1 MDITDWLMTE
11 FFQQILE
18 WVTLHPGWSYSV
30 IFLTAMAESLA
41 IVGLIVPG
49 VAVMFGIGALI
60 ASGAIAFWPAMGWAV
75 AGAVAGDSL
84 SFWLGHHYQE
94 RLTSIWPFSRH
105 PESLQRGVD
114 FFQKYGGKSVALGRF
129 FGPIRAVI
137 PLIAG
142 MMGMTP
148 LRFVVANV
156 LSALA
161 WAPLYLLPG
170 IVFGASLELASE
182 VAMRLVILA
191 LLLLFFTWLVYNLIR
206 WLFRRLH
213 PHTTRW
219 VQWLLAWGQAHP
231 VMGEIAG
238 ALADPNHPET
248 RGLSIL
254 ASLLVVTSI
263 LFALLVGL
271 LPEGGVH
278 TTIDLTVL
286 QTLQS
291 LRSPWADE
299 LMVYSTRLADTG
311 VMIALSVGVLLF
323 LFLSG
328 HRRTAGYW
336 LAAVLFSSLSAYLLK
351 LGMQISRPDVIAQR
365 PGSFSFPSGHTLY
378 SVVLYGFLSVLIA
391 RPLPDRWRW
400 LPYSLAGLLILAVAT
415 SRLYLGVHWLSDVAG
430 SITLGLA
437 WVALLGLAY
446 HRHAAKETHWP
457 RLVLVSLLV
466 TTAGFGIETVLHH
479 ERNMARYEPAR
490 TIQQIDAG
498 NWWVGADTSLPT
510 FRADLRNREEHPL
523 NLQFAGS
530 LEWFARQL
538 TATGWTAAN
547 RLNGTDWLRLLSPAQ
562 PLQALPVLPQVHDG
576 RHEVL
581 MLEKPLPNDR
591 RLVLRLWAT
600 DYRLRGSETP
610 LWVGNISEQ
619 RQVKLIGFITYAQTA
634 PNFDQALELL
644 RRDLQPLSGG
654 EVQDRGTALKIR
666 QTAPESL

>member
-1 MDITDWLMTE
+1 MTE
-11 FFQQILE
+11 FFQQILA

-30 IFLTAMAESLA
+30 IFLVAMAESLA

-49 VAVMFGIGALI
+49 VAIMFGIGALI
-60 ASGAIAFWPAMGWAV
+60 ASGSIDFWPAMGWAV
-75 AGAVAGDSL
+75 AGAVTGDGL
-84 SFWLGHHYQE
+84 SFWLGHHYKE
-94 RLTSIWPFSRH
+94 RLTTVWPFNRH
-105 PESLQRGVD
+105 PRSLQRGIG
-114 FFQKYGGKSVALGRF
+114 FFQQYGGKSVALGRF

-142 MMGMTP
+142 MMGMSP

-161 WAPLYLLPG
+161 WAPFYLLPG

-191 LLLLFFTWLVYNLIR
+191 LLLLFIAWAVYSLIR

-213 PHTTRW
+213 PHTAGW
-219 VQWLLAWGQAHP
+219 VQWLLTWGEAHP

-254 ASLLVVTSI
+254 ASLLLITSI

-271 LPEGGVH
+271 LPEGGIH
-278 TTIDLTVL
+278 TAIDLMVL

-311 VMIALSVGVLLF
+311 VILALATGVLLF

-336 LAAVLFSSLSAYLLK
+336 LAAVLFSILSAYLLK
-351 LGMQISRPDVIAQR
+351 LGMHISRPDVIAQR
-365 PGSFSFPSGHTLY
+365 PSSFSFPSGHTLHA
-378 SVVLYGFLSVLIA
+378 VVLYGFLSVLIA
-391 RPLPDRWRW
+391 RPLSDRWRW

-446 HRHAAKETHWP
+446 NRHTTQRIPWR
-457 RLVLVSLLV
+457 RLALVSLLV
-466 TTAGFGIETVLHH
+466 TSAGFGVETALHH

-498 NWWVGADTSLPT
+498 NWWAGADTSLPA
-510 FRADLRNREEHPL
+510 FRADLTNREEHPL

-530 LEWFARQL
+530 LEWLTQQL
-538 TATGWTAAN
+538 TTTGWTPAI
-547 RLNGTDWLRLLSPAQ
+547 RLDGTDWLRLLSPAQ

-600 DYRLRGSETP
+600 DYRLRGSETA

-634 PNFDQALELL
+634 PNFAQALELL
-644 RRDLQPLSGG
+644 RKDLQSLSGG
-654 EVQDRGTALKIR
+654 EVQDRGAELKIR
-666 QTAPESL
+666 QTAPEAL

>member
-1 MDITDWLMTE
+1 MTE
-11 FFQQILE
+11 FFQQILA

-30 IFLTAMAESLA
+30 IFLIAMAESLA

-49 VAVMFGIGALI
+49 VAIMFGIGTLI

-75 AGAVAGDSL
+75 AGAVTGDGL
-84 SFWLGHHYQE
+84 SFWLGHHYRE
-94 RLTSIWPFSRH
+94 RLSSIWPFNRH

-142 MMGMTP
+142 MLGMTP
-148 LRFVVANV
+148 LRFVIANV

-191 LLLLFFTWLVYNLIR
+191 LSLLLIAWLVYNLIR
-206 WLFRRLH
+206 WLFRHLH
-213 PHTTRW
+213 PYTSRW
-219 VQWLLAWGQAHP
+219 VQWLLAWGESHP
-231 VMGEIAG
+231 VMGEIAS

-263 LFALLVGL
+263 LFTLLVGL
-271 LPEGGVH
+271 LPDGSMH
-278 TTIDLTVL
+278 TTLDFTVL

-299 LMVYSTRLADTG
+299 LMVYFTRLADTG
-311 VMIALSVGVLLF
+311 VILALAVGVWLF
-323 LFLSG
+323 LFFSG
-328 HRRTAGYW
+328 HRRTANYW
-336 LAAVLFSSLSAYLLK
+336 LAAVLFSSLGSFLLK
-351 LGMQISRPDVIAQR
+351 LGMQVSRPDIIAQR
-365 PGSFSFPSGHTLY
+365 PESFSFPSGHTLY
-378 SVVLYGFLSVLIA
+378 SVVLYGFLAVLIA
-391 RPLPDRWRW
+391 RPLSERWRW

-446 HRHAAKETHWP
+446 HRHAAKEAHWP

-466 TTAGFGIETVLHH
+466 TTVGFGVETALHH
-479 ERNMARYEPAR
+479 ERNLARYEPAR
-490 TIQQIDAG
+490 TIRQLPVDQ
-498 NWWVGADTSLPT
+498 WWSGSSSALPA

-523 NLQFAGS
+523 NLQFAGALDW
-530 LEWFARQL
+530 LEKQFNSA
-538 TATGWTAAN
+538 GWTNAT
-547 RLNGTDWLRLLSPAQ
+547 RLNGTDWLRLLSPGQ

-576 RHEVL
+576 RHEAL
-581 MLEKPLPNDR
+581 LLQKRLPDDR
-591 RLVLRLWAT
+591 RLVLRLWPT
-600 DYRLRGSETP
+600 DFQLAGSNTP
-610 LWVGNISEQ
+610 LWIGNISEQ
-619 RQVKLIGFITYAQTA
+619 QQVTRLGLLTYAQTA
-634 PNFDQALELL
+634 QNFDQALEQLRKDLL
-644 RRDLQPLSGG
+644 SLPSGQ
-654 EVQDRGTALKIR
+654 VKDAGTLLMIR
-666 QTAPESL
+666 QRPE

>member
-1 MDITDWLMTE
+1 MTE
-11 FFQQILE
+11 IFRQILE

-30 IFLTAMAESLA
+30 IFFIAMAESLA
-41 IVGLIVPG
+41 IIGLVVPG
-49 VAVMFGIGALI
+49 VAIMFGIGALI

-75 AGAVAGDSL
+75 AGAVAGDGM
-84 SFWLGHHYQE
+84 SFWLGRHYQQ
-94 RLTSIWPFSRH
+94 RLTAIWPFSRH

-148 LRFVVANV
+148 LRFVIANV

-182 VAMRLVILA
+182 VAVRLVILA
-191 LLLLFFTWLVYNLIR
+191 LSLLFIAWLVYNLIR

-213 PHTTRW
+213 PYTSRW
-219 VQWLLAWGQAHP
+219 VQWLLMWGKAHP
-231 VMGEIAG
+231 VMGEIAS

-254 ASLLVVTSI
+254 ASLLVITSI

-278 TTIDLTVL
+278 TTLDLAVL

-299 LMVYSTRLADTG
+299 LMVYFTRMADGG
-311 VMIALSVGVLLF
+311 VILALSLGVWLF
-323 LFLSG
+323 LFFSG
-328 HRRTAGYW
+328 HRRTANYW
-336 LAAVLFSSLSAYLLK
+336 LAAVLFSGLAASLLK
-351 LGMQISRPDVIAQR
+351 LGMQISRPDIIAQ
-365 PGSFSFPSGHTLY
+365 PPDSFSFPSGHTLY

-391 RPLPDRWRW
+391 RPLSDRWRW

-415 SRLYLGVHWLSDVAG
+415 SRLYLGVHWFSDVAG

-446 HRHAAKETHWP
+446 HRHAARETHWP
-457 RLVLVSLLV
+457 RLLLV
-466 TTAGFGIETVLHH
+466 ALLTITTAFGAETALHH
-479 ERNMARYEPAR
+479 ERNLARYEPAR
-490 TIQQIDAG
+490 TIRSLTVNQ
-498 NWWVGADTSLPT
+498 WWNGRDTGLPA
-510 FRADLRNREEHPL
+510 FRADLRHREDHPL

-530 LEWFARQL
+530 LDWFRQQL
-538 TATGWTAAN
+538 GEAGWHDALQ
-547 RLNGTDWLRLLSPAQ
+547 LNGTDWVRLLSPGQ

-576 RHEVL
+576 RHEAL
-581 MLEKPLPNDR
+581 LLQKPLPGDR
-591 RLVLRLWAT
+591 RLVIRLWPT
-600 DYRLRGSETP
+600 DFELQGEHTP
-610 LWVGNISEQ
+610 LWIGNVSEQ
-619 RQVKLIGFITYAQTA
+619 QQVAILGLLTYAQTA
-634 PNFDQALELL
+634 DNFSQALAQL
-644 RRDLQPLSGG
+644 RRDLQPR
-654 EVQDRGTALKIR
+654 VNVAMQDTGNLLKIR
-666 QTAPESL
+666 PQPAPGQ

>member
-1 MDITDWLMTE
+1 
-11 FFQQILE
+11 
-18 WVTLHPGWSYSV
+18 
-30 IFLTAMAESLA
+30 
-41 IVGLIVPG
+41 
-49 VAVMFGIGALI
+49 
-60 ASGAIAFWPAMGWAV
+60 
-75 AGAVAGDSL
+75 
-84 SFWLGHHYQE
+84 
-94 RLTSIWPFSRH
+94 
-105 PESLQRGVD
+105 
-114 FFQKYGGKSVALGRF
+114 
-129 FGPIRAVI
+129 
-137 PLIAG
+137 
-142 MMGMTP
+142 MGMTP
-148 LRFVVANV
+148 LRFVIANV

-191 LLLLFFTWLVYNLIR
+191 LLLLFFAWAVYNLIR

-219 VQWLLAWGQAHP
+219 VQWLLTWGRAHP
-231 VMGEIAG
+231 VIGEIAG
-238 ALADPNHPET
+238 ALADPSHPET

-263 LFALLVGL
+263 LFALLIGL
-271 LPEGGVH
+271 LPEGSVH

-299 LMVYSTRLADTG
+299 LMVYFTRLADTG
-311 VMIALSVGVLLF
+311 VMIAVAVGVLLF

-336 LAAVLFSSLSAYLLK
+336 LAAVLFSSLASFLLK
-351 LGMQISRPDVIAQR
+351 LGMHISRPDIIVQR
-365 PGSFSFPSGHTLY
+365 PDSFSFPSGHTLY
-378 SVVLYGFLSVLIA
+378 AVVLYGFLSVLIA
-391 RPLPDRWRW
+391 RPLSDRWRW

-446 HRHAAKETHWP
+446 HRHATKETHWR

-466 TTAGFGIETVLHH
+466 TTAGFGMETVLHH

-498 NWWVGADTSLPT
+498 NWWVGADTSPPA

-523 NLQFAGS
+523 NLQLAGS

-538 TATGWTAAN
+538 TSTGWTATN

-562 PLQALPVLPQVHDG
+562 PLQTLPVLPQVHDG
-576 RHEVL
+576 RHEAL
-581 MLEKPLPNDR
+581 MLEKLLPNDR
-591 RLVLRLWAT
+591 RVVLRLWAT

-634 PNFDQALELL
+634 SNFEQALELL
-644 RRDLQPLSGG
+644 RWDLQPLSGG
-654 EVQDRGTALKIR
+654 EVQDRGAELKIR

>member
-1 MDITDWLMTE
+1 MTE

-30 IFLTAMAESLA
+30 IFFIAMAESLA
-41 IVGLIVPG
+41 IIGLIVPG
-49 VAVMFGIGALI
+49 VAIMFGIGALI

-75 AGAVAGDSL
+75 AGAVTGDGL
-84 SFWLGHHYQE
+84 SFWLGRHYQQ
-94 RLTSIWPFSRH
+94 RLTTIWPFNRY

-142 MMGMTP
+142 MLGMTP
-148 LRFVVANV
+148 LRFVIANV

-191 LLLLFFTWLVYNLIR
+191 LSLLVIAWLVYNLIR

-213 PHTTRW
+213 PYTSGW
-219 VQWLLAWGQAHP
+219 VQWLMRWGQAHP
-231 VMGEIAG
+231 VMGEIAS
-238 ALADPNHPET
+238 ALADPDHPET

-254 ASLLVVTSI
+254 ASLLVITSI

-271 LPEGGVH
+271 LPEGGMH
-278 TTIDLTVL
+278 TLPDLTVL

-299 LMVYSTRLADTG
+299 LMVYFTRLADTG
-311 VMIALSVGVLLF
+311 VILTLAVGVWLF
-323 LFLSG
+323 LFFSG
-328 HRRTAGYW
+328 HRRTASYW
-336 LAAVLFSSLSAYLLK
+336 LAAVLFSSLAAFLLK
-351 LGMQISRPDVIAQR
+351 LGMQVSRPDIIVQS
-365 PGSFSFPSGHTLY
+365 PDSFSFPSAHTLY

-391 RPLPDRWRW
+391 RPLSDRWRW
-400 LPYSLAGLLILAVAT
+400 LPYSLAGLLILAVAM
-415 SRLYLGVHWLSDVAG
+415 SRLYLGVHWLSDVVG

-446 HRHAAKETHWP
+446 HRHATRETQW
-457 RLVLVSLLV
+457 RQLLLV
-466 TTAGFGIETVLHH
+466 ALLLTSGAFGVETALHH
-479 ERNMARYEPAR
+479 ERNMAHYQPVR
-490 TIQQIDAG
+490 TIQLIPEHQWWG
-498 NWWVGADTSLPT
+498 NGPTALPA
-510 FRADLRNREEHPL
+510 FRADLRNRADHPL

-530 LEWFARQL
+530 LDWLSQQL
-538 TATGWTAAN
+538 NRAGWHDAI
-547 RLNGTDWLRLLSPAQ
+547 RLNSTDWLTLLSPAQ

-576 RHEVL
+576 RHEAL
-581 MLEKPLPNDR
+581 LLQKTLPHDR
-591 RLVLRLWAT
+591 RLVVRLWPT
-600 DYRLRGSETP
+600 DFQLAGINTP
-610 LWVGNISEQ
+610 VWVGNVSEQ
-619 RQVKLIGFITYAQTA
+619 QRVTLLGLLTYAQTA
-634 PNFDQALELL
+634 QNFDQALAELRQDL
-644 RRDLQPLSGG
+644 RPLVNGQLKDAGSL
-654 EVQDRGTALKIR
+654 LKIR
-666 QTAPESL
+666 Q

>member
-1 MDITDWLMTE
+1 MTE

-30 IFLTAMAESLA
+30 IFLVAMAESLA

-49 VAVMFGIGALI
+49 VAIMFGIGTLI

-75 AGAVAGDSL
+75 AGAVTGDGL
-84 SFWLGHHYQE
+84 SFWLGRHYRE
-94 RLTSIWPFSRH
+94 RLDSIWPFSRH
-105 PESLQRGVD
+105 PESLQRGID
-114 FFQKYGGKSVALGRF
+114 FFRKYGGKSVALGRF
-129 FGPIRAVI
+129 FGPIRAII

-142 MMGMTP
+142 MLGMPP
-148 LRFVVANV
+148 LRFVIANV

-191 LLLLFFTWLVYNLIR
+191 LSLLFFAWLVYNLIR

-213 PHTTRW
+213 PYTTRW
-219 VQWLLAWGQAHP
+219 VQWLLTWGKAHP
-231 VMGEIAG
+231 VMGEIAS
-238 ALADPNHPET
+238 ALADPSHPET

-254 ASLLVVTSI
+254 ASLLVITSI

-278 TTIDLTVL
+278 SALDLTVL

-299 LMVYSTRLADTG
+299 LMVYFTRLADTG
-311 VMIALSVGVLLF
+311 VILALATGVWLF
-323 LFLSG
+323 LFISG
-328 HRRTAGYW
+328 HRRTASYW
-336 LAAVLFSSLSAYLLK
+336 LAAVLFSGLASYLLK
-351 LGMQISRPDVIAQR
+351 LGMQISRPAIIAQ
-365 PGSFSFPSGHTLY
+365 PPDSFSFPSGHTLY
-378 SVVLYGFLSVLIA
+378 GVVLYGFLSVLIA
-391 RPLPDRWRW
+391 RPLSDRWRW

-446 HRHAAKETHWP
+446 HRHATRETRWP
-457 RLVLVSLLV
+457 RLLLVSLLLASTAFGLE
-466 TTAGFGIETVLHH
+466 TTLHH
-479 ERNMARYEPAR
+479 ERNMARYEPIR
-490 TIQQIDAG
+490 TLRQLAVDP
-498 NWWVGADTSLPT
+498 WWSGTNSSLPA

-530 LEWFARQL
+530 LDWLEKQL
-538 TATGWTAAN
+538 SAAGWRDAS
-547 RLNGTDWLRLLSPAQ
+547 RLDGADWLRLLSPGQ
-562 PLQALPVLPQVHDG
+562 PLQGLPVLPQVHDG
-576 RHEVL
+576 RHEAL
-581 MLEKPLPNDR
+581 LLQKPLPNDQ

-600 DYRLRGSETP
+600 DWRLGKSASP
-610 LWVGNISEQ
+610 LWIGNVSEQ
-619 RQVKLIGFITYAQTA
+619 QQVTLIGLLTYARTKE
-634 PNFDQALELL
+634 NFDQALAQLREDLRPLPKGLVRDAGTLL
-644 RRDLQPLSGG
+644 R
-654 EVQDRGTALKIR
+654 IR
-666 QTAPESL
+666 QLPADPG